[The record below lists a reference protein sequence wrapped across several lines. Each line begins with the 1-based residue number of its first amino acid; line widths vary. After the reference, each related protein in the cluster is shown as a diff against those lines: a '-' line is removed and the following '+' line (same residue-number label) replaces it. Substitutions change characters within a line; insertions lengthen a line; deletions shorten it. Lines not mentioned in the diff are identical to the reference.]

1 MPLIVV
7 FDTNILLSA
16 LLSPTS
22 NPSKCLQLARSGIIQ
37 SVTCQEII
45 DEFAEKL
52 TVKFKY
58 SPNESQEI
66 ISQFLHYSK
75 TIQITNT
82 LNVVEKDA
90 DDNKIIECAIVG
102 LANYIITGDK
112 KHLLP
117 IGNYQGISIVNGTNF
132 LQILMSNNQKFN

>member
-1 MPLIVV
+1 MRLIVV
-7 FDTNILLSA
+7 FDTNILISA

-22 NPSKCLQLARSGIIQ
+22 NPAKCLQLARLGIIQ

-58 SPNESQEI
+58 SADESQEI
-66 ISQFLHYSK
+66 ISLFLNYSK
-75 TIQITNT
+75 QVKITNR

-90 DDNKIIECAIVG
+90 DDNKIIECAII
-102 LANYIITGDK
+102 AFATHIITGDK

-117 IGNYQGISIVNGTNF
+117 LGNYQGVSIVNATDF
-132 LQILMSNNQKFN
+132 LQIELM